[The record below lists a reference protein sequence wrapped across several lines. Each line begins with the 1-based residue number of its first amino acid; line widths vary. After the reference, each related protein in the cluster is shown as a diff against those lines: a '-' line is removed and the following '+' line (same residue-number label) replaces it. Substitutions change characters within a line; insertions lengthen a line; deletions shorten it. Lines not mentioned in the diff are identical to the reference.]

1 MAPCNAGR
9 RVVGVRPDRPLVHV
23 ECLRVQAGPDPQVAH
38 LEVRQGVA
46 GVDPDRLPAALLGL
60 GVPAELCKRVTLAGV
75 HPRSPA
81 PLVAQQVAYGDR
93 RFVRRARIGAPAGR
107 GHGPPL
113 DQQVCHHVLRARLED
128 RMHEHLDCLVQGG
141 LVELHNAHRVRER
154 VPCAEQQVEPV
165 PVPFEKLRQRL
176 CAAHLGHL
184 LDRRGAL
191 KAAVG
196 RKVRGRAQGH
206 CGVEALDGLDD
217 ERSQPAGLFVHLELE
232 HETKKLLQDRHGLR
246 GHADPGQLVPGP
258 DVGLDHAHPDEHA
271 EHALRDQGA
280 RERIPA
286 LSSGHGRG
294 CPRPLFTVIERDIC
308 MDPPRRD
315 ATPPRHAARKG
326 EPPAGA
332 GAIRAA
338 AARARRTPPRAGR
351 WTTGSARPRS
361 TPRPRRAPCT
371 DARRPR
377 GRRRRPASKGGAFS
391 ASGAGAPAGA
401 ADAPARPA
409 PRPRSS
415 ACGQGGRILRPGG
428 PRAATSRPAR

>member
-9 RVVGVRPDRPLVHV
+9 RIVGVRPDRPLVHV
-23 ECLRVQAGPDPQVAH
+23 KGRLVEAGPDPQVAH

-46 GVDPDRLPAALLGL
+46 GVDPDRLPAGLLGL

-81 PLVAQQVAYGDR
+81 PLVAQQVAYADR

-107 GHGPPL
+107 GHGPTL
-113 DQQVCHHVLRARLED
+113 DQQVCHHVPRARLED

-154 VPCAEQQVEPV
+154 VPCTEQQVEPV
-165 PVPFEKLRQRL
+165 PVPFKKLRQRPY
-176 CAAHLGHL
+176 AAHLGHP

-196 RKVRGRAQGH
+196 RKARGRAHGH
-206 CGVEALDGLDD
+206 GGVEALDGLDD
-217 ERSQPAGLFVHLELE
+217 ERSPPAGLFVHLELE
-232 HETKKLLQDRHGLR
+232 HESEKLLQDRHGLR

-280 RERIPA
+280 RERVPA
-286 LSSGHGRG
+286 LSSGHDRG

-308 MDPPRRD
+308 VNPPRQD

-332 GAIRAA
+332 RAICAA
-338 AARARRTPPRAGR
+338 AARETDAATRREMDSRFGAATIAAAAS
-351 WTTGSARPRS
+351 TTG
-361 TPRPRRAPCT
+361 PCT
-371 DARRPR
+371 NARRPR
-377 GRRRRPASKGGAFS
+377 GRRRRPAAKGGAFS

-415 ACGQGGRILRPGG
+415 AGGQGGRILRLWG